1 MAGRPAAGA
10 INTAGIIV
18 LFAGKGE
25 GKRNREQGTRNEEV
39 RSESQNLLFPFS
51 GL

>member
-25 GKRNREQGTRNEEV
+25 SKEEAD
-39 RSESQNLLFPFS
+39 EKKDKNT
-51 GL
+51 